1 MDKTK
6 FHNTLVF
13 NLEKDKELRVDEILK
28 KVYDA
33 LLERGYSPLDQLVG
47 YIMSDDPTYIT
58 NHKNARTLITKI
70 ERNELI
76 TELLKSYLNIK

>member
-1 MDKTK
+1 MDKS
-6 FHNTLVF
+6 NTLVF
-13 NLEKDKELRVDEILK
+13 NIDKDNELRVDEILK

-76 TELLKSYLNIK
+76 TELLKSYLDIK